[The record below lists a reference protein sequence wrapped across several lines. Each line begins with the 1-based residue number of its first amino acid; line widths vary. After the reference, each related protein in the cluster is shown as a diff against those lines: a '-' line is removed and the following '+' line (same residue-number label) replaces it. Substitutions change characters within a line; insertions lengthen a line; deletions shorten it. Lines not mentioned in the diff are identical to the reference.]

1 MGIREYDFEN
11 PSDMNI
17 RNVSNKVE
25 QVIRNDDYNNFM
37 NCLFSMFCVLYIILI
52 AGFCTLI
59 YVLFKTN

>member
-11 PSDMNI
+11 SSDMNI

-52 AGFCTLI
+52 VGFCTLI